1 MSDLIWLFMLW
12 AMVIPFARR
21 GLKARARRGLIAEL
35 ERARG
40 TRAIL
45 LVHRPGPLPLFGAAV
60 PRFIGLED
68 AEEVV
73 HAIRTTPPT
82 TPIDLVLHTPGGL
95 VMPSVQIARAIAA
108 HPAPV
113 TAFVPEYA
121 MSGGTLIAL
130 AADAIV
136 MNEHA
141 VLGPTDPVIGTTPA
155 ASVRSVLARKPLD
168 RIDDQTL
175 ILADQAEKAIRQ
187 LSRTVR
193 ELLAGRV
200 EPAVAEE
207 IAERLCEGAWTHD
220 FPITFRE
227 ARAMG
232 LPVRCD
238 MPEAVNRLV
247 RLHAEPPSSVD
258 YLPLPLPTPALPYR

>member
-1 MSDLIWLFMLW
+1 MSNALWLLMLW
-12 AMVIPFARR
+12 AMAAPFVRRWLHAAARR
-21 GLKARARRGLIAEL
+21 ARIGRIERERGSRVIV
-35 ERARG
+35 
-40 TRAIL
+40 
-45 LVHRPGPLPLFGAAV
+45 LVHRPEALPFIGAAL

-68 AEEVV
+68 AEDVV
-73 HAIRTTPPT
+73 HAIRTTPANV
-82 TPIDLVLHTPGGL
+82 PIDIVLHTPGGL
-95 VMPSVQIARAIAA
+95 VMPSVQIARALAA

-113 TAFVPEYA
+113 TAFVPQYA

-130 AADAIV
+130 AADSIV

-141 VLGPTDPVIGTTPA
+141 VLGPTDPVIGATPA
-155 ASVRSVLARKPLD
+155 ASVRSVLARKPID

-187 LSRTVR
+187 LSRTVQ
-193 ELLAGRV
+193 ELLADRV
-200 EPAVAEE
+200 APAAAAE

-232 LPVRCD
+232 LPVTRD
-238 MPEAVNRLV
+238 MPEEVDRLI
-247 RLHAEPPSSVD
+247 RSHQGASPSVD
-258 YLPLPLPTPALPYR
+258 YLPAAHALPER